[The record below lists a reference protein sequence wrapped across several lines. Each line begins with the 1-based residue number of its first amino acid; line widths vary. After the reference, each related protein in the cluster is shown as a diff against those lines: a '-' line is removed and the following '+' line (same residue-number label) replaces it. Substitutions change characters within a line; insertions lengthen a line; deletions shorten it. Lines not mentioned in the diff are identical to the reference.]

1 MEVVIIVPGDLM
13 QIFLY
18 TTLCHLLMNSEKGP
32 ESLHRAKTEDIT
44 KELREQREARG
55 AKKEAI
61 MCLLRDFFEPS
72 EAI

>member
-1 MEVVIIVPGDLM
+1 
-13 QIFLY
+13 
-18 TTLCHLLMNSEKGP
+18 MNSEKGP

-61 MCLLRDFFEPS
+61 MCLLRDLFEPS
-72 EAI
+72 EAIQALRDHSGSLQDIRLLI